1 MLETLRRRTSRTR
14 WLGRVDYCDALVRM
28 QRFTD
33 KPCSHYPNALWLLEH
48 EAVFTLGQAGQ
59 IKHLLKPGP
68 IQVVQSDRGGQVTYH
83 GPGQLIVY
91 TLLDLHALGS
101 SVKVVVF
108 SLEQIVIDYLRENT
122 VEAQRK
128 TGAPGVYVDEKKIAA
143 LGLRVRRGRCYHGLA
158 VNVAMDLEPFTH
170 INPCGYPSL
179 QVTQM
184 SDLGIDI
191 SPRRLGEDLTD
202 RLIHRL
208 SLNDSGRA

>member
-1 MLETLRRRTSRTR
+1 MSETLRRHTSRTR

-33 KPCSHYPNALWLLEH
+33 KPCFHYPNALWLLEH
-48 EAVFTLGQAGQ
+48 EAVFTLGQAGE
-59 IKHLLKPGP
+59 IKHILKPGS
-68 IQVVQSDRGGQVTYH
+68 IQVVQSDRGGQATYH

-91 TLLDLHALGS
+91 TLLDLRALGT
-101 SVKVVVF
+101 SVRAIVF

-128 TGAPGVYVDEKKIAA
+128 AGAPGVYVGEKKIAA
-143 LGLRVRRGRCYHGLA
+143 LGLRVRQGRCYHGLA
-158 VNVAMDLEPFTH
+158 VNVTMGLEPFTH
-170 INPCGYPSL
+170 INPCGYPGL

-184 SDLGIDI
+184 SDLGINI
-191 SPRRLGEDLTD
+191 STQLLGENLAD

-208 SLNDSGRA
+208 NLNGSG